1 LGRCGQSR
9 RGSRPSTRKDLK
21 NLRRFQGQFPLLL
34 LGSLA
39 ILGGCDFLR
48 SKPGLQAQAGV
59 PLAVT
64 LPANFSTGYRWVLDP
79 PVQTALI
86 LSESY
91 NSDQGNQ
98 PGSPGQQTF
107 QVVFSREGRFNL
119 KFAYRRLWE
128 PPSVPSAKTTNLVIQ
143 VLSTSKTSSVL
154 EQLFPPQNPPSLL
167 PQPEEEAPRTR
178 MPLRTTR

>member
-1 LGRCGQSR
+1 M
-9 RGSRPSTRKDLK
+9 
-21 NLRRFQGQFPLLL
+21 LL

-48 SKPGLQAQAGV
+48 SKPGLQAQAGI

-79 PVQTALI
+79 PLQTAQI
-86 LSESY
+86 LSEFYQPDST
-91 NSDQGNQ
+91 QV

-167 PQPEEEAPRTR
+167 PQPEEEAPRSR

>member
-1 LGRCGQSR
+1 
-9 RGSRPSTRKDLK
+9 
-21 NLRRFQGQFPLLL
+21 LLL
-34 LGSLA
+34 LSSLA

-48 SKPGLQAQAGV
+48 SKPGIQAQAGI

-79 PVQTALI
+79 PVQTAQI

-91 NSDQGNQ
+91 QPDSTQV

-143 VLSTSKTSSVL
+143 VISTNKTSSVL

-167 PQPEEEAPRTR
+167 PQPEEEAPRSR

>member
-1 LGRCGQSR
+1 
-9 RGSRPSTRKDLK
+9 
-21 NLRRFQGQFPLLL
+21 LLL

-48 SKPGLQAQAGV
+48 SKPGLQAQAGI

-79 PVQTALI
+79 PVQTAQI

-91 NSDQGNQ
+91 TSDQGNQ

-128 PPSVPSAKTTNLVIQ
+128 PPSVPSANTTNLVIQ
-143 VLSTSKTSSVL
+143 VLSTSKPSSVL

>member
-1 LGRCGQSR
+1 M
-9 RGSRPSTRKDLK
+9 
-21 NLRRFQGQFPLLL
+21 

-48 SKPGLQAQAGV
+48 SKPSLQAQAGI

-79 PVQTALI
+79 PMQTAQI
-86 LSESY
+86 ISESY
-91 NSDQGNQ
+91 QPDSTPV

-128 PPSVPSAKTTNLVIQ
+128 GKSC
-143 VLSTSKTSSVL
+143 SKTEEVL
-154 EQLFPPQNPPSLL
+154 LVE
-167 PQPEEEAPRTR
+167 
-178 MPLRTTR
+178 TT